1 MEMDLTAVQQLLVV
15 SIIIPVVIGF
25 FKREITN
32 FFDDLS
38 TYRNRRFDEDG
49 DPGEG
54 CECYIQKGTTG
65 LFKRILV
72 KEYTFHL
79 FASKREVITVQD
91 APDKADG
98 VIIVPYTYAQW
109 RDRLRGSLVK
119 DREEVER
126 LIERNLK
133 RSIKRLPT
141 PEDY

>member
-1 MEMDLTAVQQLLVV
+1 MDLTAVQQLLVV
-15 SIIIPVVIGF
+15 SIIIPVIIGF
-25 FKREITN
+25 FKREITS
-32 FFDDLS
+32 FFEDLS
-38 TYRNRRFDEDG
+38 TYRNRRFDVDG

-72 KEYTFHL
+72 KEYTFHI

-91 APDKADG
+91 APEGKG

-119 DREEVER
+119 SREEVER
-126 LIERNLK
+126 SIERNLK